1 MGSRDR
7 TCAENVRVILDEE
20 QDYLYEKF
28 GFERIVEQY
37 VSVTFGSSS
46 VALYPYI
53 LGLFSIL
60 STLVSNLKLV
70 PALDMVYICG

>member
-37 VSVTFGSSS
+37 VSVTFGSS
-46 VALYPYI
+46 
-53 LGLFSIL
+53 
-60 STLVSNLKLV
+60 
-70 PALDMVYICG
+70 

>member
-7 TCAENVRVILDEE
+7 TCAENVRVILDDEE

-37 VSVTFGSSS
+37 VSVTFDSS
-46 VALYPYI
+46 
-53 LGLFSIL
+53 
-60 STLVSNLKLV
+60 
-70 PALDMVYICG
+70 